1 MAPKVKNKRPQKIEK
16 KSALKLAGP
25 PPKPKKIPPPPACFT
40 ADDIMKYKEI
50 FRLYDEEQ
58 IDKVPITLIPTMLR
72 KIGLNPKTAEVNQ
85 MFVTFLEDDLVDTV
99 EFHEFLQM
107 IEAKVNFGDDFE
119 IDVTRAIAA
128 LGHDDE
134 ETGFVDFE
142 LFKQELMEWG
152 EPLLEIE
159 FMDWIKLAIRD
170 KSYNQQDGK
179 FCYGK
184 FVENLNNRDMRF
196 FKEPINYFKLD
207 QKTLAELAIKKAQAQ
222 KEEQERRE
230 LEKKARDEAR
240 RQKMIA
246 DGLLLPDEPLPSA
259 EPATKAATSVTAVAT
274 SAIKAATSSTTTA
287 AADKAEPKET

>member
-1 MAPKVKNKRPQKIEK
+1 MAPKAKKPAKKDIKK

-40 ADDIMKYKEI
+40 NEDIQKYKEI
-50 FRLYDEEQ
+50 FRLFDEEQ
-58 IDKVPITLIPTMLR
+58 IDKVPLNMIPQMLR
-72 KIGLNPKTAEVNQ
+72 KIGLNPKTAELNQ
-85 MFVTFLEDDLVDTV
+85 MYATFLEDDLVDTV

-119 IDVTRAIAA
+119 IDITRAIAA

-142 LFKQELMEWG
+142 VFKGELMEWG

-159 FMDWIKLAIRD
+159 FMDWTKLAIRD
-170 KSYNQQDGK
+170 KSYTQQDGR

-184 FVENLNNRDMRF
+184 FVENMNNRDMRF

-207 QKTLAELAIKKAQAQ
+207 QKTLAELAIKKAQAM

-246 DGLLLPDEPLPSA
+246 DGLLLPDEPLPVA
-259 EPATKAATSVTAVAT
+259 EKATT
-274 SAIKAATSSTTTA
+274 SADAGGTTA
-287 AADKAEPKET
+287 AADEVEKEPE